1 MVIFLHNLMYFIS
14 NLLLYNK
21 LSWVTTD
28 SKKESKK
35 ESNLGYSVPFGGEKN
50 MLKLDYGD
58 HSMT

>member
-1 MVIFLHNLMYFIS
+1 MYFIS